1 MVLLLLTLALALG
14 TSALTREEVS
24 SPTRQQSDENTKS
37 LE

>member
-24 SPTRQQSDENTKS
+24 STCQQSDENNES